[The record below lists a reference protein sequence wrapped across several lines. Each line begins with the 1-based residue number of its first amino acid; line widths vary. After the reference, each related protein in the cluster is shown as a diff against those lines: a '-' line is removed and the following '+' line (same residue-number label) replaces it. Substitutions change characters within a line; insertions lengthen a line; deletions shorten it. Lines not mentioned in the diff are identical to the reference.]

1 MANTKKV
8 KILQRVGDPSS
19 GAILAPGAT
28 ADLPEVWADRYIA
41 SGHAELVTA
50 AKPKDE
56 KPKAKGK

>member
-8 KILQRVGDPSS
+8 KILQRV